1 MWWII
6 ILIPICIWFSYSI
19 LMYLNIISLTFALLI
34 LLGYFIYET
43 IMIKKS
49 KERSRL
55 PFVVIVELIITVLVN
70 IIINVI
76 QRMFQ
81 H

>member
-19 LMYLNIISLTFALLI
+19 LMYLNIISLTFTLLI

-49 KERSRL
+49 KERSRV
-55 PFVVIVELIITVLVN
+55 PFAVIVELILTVLVN
-70 IIINVI
+70 IFIKLVK
-76 QRMFQ
+76 
-81 H
+81 

>member
-1 MWWII
+1 
-6 ILIPICIWFSYSI
+6 
-19 LMYLNIISLTFALLI
+19 MYLNIISLTFALLI

-55 PFVVIVELIITVLVN
+55 PFVVIVELILTVLVN
-70 IIINVI
+70 IFINVI
-76 QRMFQ
+76 K
-81 H
+81 